1 MDDILEYIQLNK
13 ECPVLNPNETNYAN
27 VGSYESNNQSFNQ
40 IKLPE
45 EELRK
50 LYYNKVE
57 DGNNI
62 ISEIETVERD
72 YLKTK
77 YGENIYNYLIDKR
90 NKYIND
96 NINISSS
103 GSGGGSGG
111 GSSGG
116 GGSLDATL
124 IQNLINDISN
134 EVQLYYTLHVN
145 DAYTDTVS
153 FSNALRQMNTD
164 MKNME
169 NSISLNKRKMVYRNE
184 VINSTNYLNNIL
196 SIIYFLVIICLFV
209 FLYSS
214 GKIQLFSHWY
224 VFVIAI
230 LAPFLFRYLF
240 YIIIYLSYWI
250 DKKINYN
257 GPTNAFVDEKNELE
271 FIINKY
277 EI

>member
-1 MDDILEYIQLNK
+1 MDDILEYINLNK

-27 VGSYESNNQSFNQ
+27 VGSYESDNKSFNQ

-45 EELRK
+45 DELRK

-111 GSSGG
+111 GNG
-116 GGSLDATL
+116 GGSGVSLDNTL

-134 EVQLYYTLHVN
+134 EVQMYNSLHVN

-214 GKIQLFSHWY
+214 GNIKF
-224 VFVIAI
+224 FVIVIFSSRERCLNLI
-230 LAPFLFRYLF
+230 LWILSKRILSIASTSLYEKINNTFDKSKSTPLK
-240 YIIIYLSYWI
+240 YLS
-250 DKKINYN
+250 
-257 GPTNAFVDEKNELE
+257 
-271 FIINKY
+271 
-277 EI
+277 

>member
-96 NINISSS
+96 NINGNNSSS
-103 GSGGGSGG
+103 GSCNVGGT
-111 GSSGG
+111 
-116 GGSLDATL
+116 LDITL
-124 IQNLINDISN
+124 IQNLISDISN
-134 EVQLYYTLHVN
+134 EVQMYNSLHVN
-145 DAYTDTVS
+145 DAY
-153 FSNALRQMNTD
+153 
-164 MKNME
+164 
-169 NSISLNKRKMVYRNE
+169 
-184 VINSTNYLNNIL
+184 
-196 SIIYFLVIICLFV
+196 
-209 FLYSS
+209 
-214 GKIQLFSHWY
+214 
-224 VFVIAI
+224 
-230 LAPFLFRYLF
+230 
-240 YIIIYLSYWI
+240 
-250 DKKINYN
+250 
-257 GPTNAFVDEKNELE
+257 
-271 FIINKY
+271 
-277 EI
+277 

>member
-1 MDDILEYIQLNK
+1 MLMWK
-13 ECPVLNPNETNYAN
+13 
-27 VGSYESNNQSFNQ
+27 YESNNQSFNQ

-111 GSSGG
+111 G
-116 GGSLDATL
+116 GSLDA
-124 IQNLINDISN
+124 I
-134 EVQLYYTLHVN
+134 LY
-145 DAYTDTVS
+145 
-153 FSNALRQMNTD
+153 
-164 MKNME
+164 
-169 NSISLNKRKMVYRNE
+169 
-184 VINSTNYLNNIL
+184 
-196 SIIYFLVIICLFV
+196 
-209 FLYSS
+209 
-214 GKIQLFSHWY
+214 KI
-224 VFVIAI
+224 
-230 LAPFLFRYLF
+230 
-240 YIIIYLSYWI
+240 
-250 DKKINYN
+250 
-257 GPTNAFVDEKNELE
+257 
-271 FIINKY
+271 
-277 EI
+277 

>member
-1 MDDILEYIQLNK
+1 MNDILEYINLNK

-27 VGSYESNNQSFNQ
+27 VGSYEIRNQSFNQ

-45 EELRK
+45 DELQK

-96 NINISSS
+96 NINSSSS
-103 GSGGGSGG
+103 GSV
-111 GSSGG
+111 

-134 EVQLYYTLHVN
+134 EVQLYNTLHVN
-145 DAYTDTVS
+145 DAYTDTTS

-196 SIIYFLVIICLFV
+196 SIVYFLVIICLFV

-230 LAPFLFRYLF
+230 IAPFLFRYLF